1 MFFKNRSRHRDD
13 TSNWSHSYFNLF
25 LRIAGVMPVMTSG
38 VQVDSICL
46 MKLSVLGC
54 TPCYDES
61 YGSKTT
67 MKNVSACVGPQ
78 IFVGGLASN
87 ATTFLVGAYGPA
99 SVLHNHTGLNC
110 VRRYNGVCW
119 YSKANF
125 SFGFL
130 ECGTELNQNKADIGS
145 TSPKSRLSWNIDN
158 GLGGYRAGVFIGLN
172 KDTQGWR
179 KLIYNCPG
187 SDDKRTFFLLLQ

>member
-1 MFFKNRSRHRDD
+1 ME
-13 TSNWSHSYFNLF
+13 
-25 LRIAGVMPVMTSG
+25 
-38 VQVDSICL
+38 
-46 MKLSVLGC
+46 LSALGC
-54 TPCYDES
+54 TSCYDES

-67 MKNVSACVGPQ
+67 MKNVSSCVGPQ

-87 ATTFLVGAYGPA
+87 ATTFLLGAYGPA

-119 YSKANF
+119 YSKANY

-187 SDDKRTFFLLLQ
+187 IHDKGHSFFSYNSNSIEIGLLS